1 MITHLPVCLNL
12 LCEELSLKAVVTVH
26 SRPTVLQVS
35 AVLRQNDMSCM
46 GDCSCFV
53 WELFCGCYPSNPLL
67 YPIITSTH
75 SILYSKI
82 LVAKQHLKI
91 TLLVVDM
98 ASHTSVG
105 YLEVNYSWQA
115 GTRVPYS

>member
-1 MITHLPVCLNL
+1 MT
-12 LCEELSLKAVVTVH
+12 VVA
-26 SRPTVLQVS
+26 SS
-35 AVLRQNDMSCM
+35 GN
-46 GDCSCFV
+46 CFV
-53 WELFCGCYPSNPLL
+53 DVTPSNPLL

-115 GTRVPYS
+115 GTQVPYS